1 MEFSIDGI
9 LGLIGLVY
17 NNSDAYATNSEQL
30 HELLKKVKL
39 FEIPLQ
45 QLKSYPEM
53 TVGTSAQ
60 IQNLYIIMKEIQMY
74 LCKFKD
80 RNKVQN
86 FFTALIVEKEIK
98 KFNMRL
104 DEIKACINF
113 ELDVSNHFIF
123 HSFNQKSQDFNSQ
136 MECLVE
142 EMKSKNVSD
151 IKYWSCILE
160 QMLEKK
166 ISSYME
172 KYDEKIYLMENF
184 NVDEKLYLMEQNIQ
198 NQILYLHDMIHEI
211 KNSDLKNDIIKPRE
225 NNTIVENEKK
235 KISKNKKSLVLSE
248 IQKYSNLVIE
258 CSNNVILK
266 NHFKLILLI
275 YLLNDTPGHF
285 MFDGQSIIKI
295 KSCVNVFQYK
305 ILLPNYKKILVI
317 NVPEEFIET
326 FLYKKGFALYVIQN
340 DDYHDTNL
348 SKIPF
353 EIKEYYHVLV

>member
-17 NNSDAYATNSEQL
+17 NNSDAFSNNSEQL
-30 HELLKKVKL
+30 QELFKKVKL

-45 QLKSYPEM
+45 QLKSYPEL

-60 IQNLYIIMKEIQMY
+60 IQNLYIVIKEIQMY
-74 LCKFKD
+74 LSKFKEK
-80 RNKVQN
+80 NKVQN

-98 KFNMRL
+98 KFNSRL
-104 DEIKACINF
+104 DEIRTCINF

-172 KYDEKIYLMENF
+172 KYDEKIYLLEKCS
-184 NVDEKLYLMEQNIQ
+184 VDEKLYLLEQNIQ
-198 NQILYLHDMIHEI
+198 NQILYLHDMIYNI
-211 KNSDLKNDIIKPRE
+211 N
-225 NNTIVENEKK
+225 
-235 KISKNKKSLVLSE
+235 NKKSEQINETSQLPAFPFQTTLDNSKEKSSKTKKKQKDSIISSE

-258 CSNNVILK
+258 YNNDLIKK
-266 NHFKLILLI
+266 NNLI
-275 YLLNDTPGHF
+275 F
-285 MFDGQSIIKI
+285 
-295 KSCVNVFQYK
+295 
-305 ILLPNYKKILVI
+305 
-317 NVPEEFIET
+317 
-326 FLYKKGFALYVIQN
+326 
-340 DDYHDTNL
+340 
-348 SKIPF
+348 
-353 EIKEYYHVLV
+353 